1 MNEELELLSDGDG
14 LAVLGSPS
22 VVERFI
28 ASTGL
33 ADAGEFDV
41 AAALSRGSS
50 LAMAGSAVAAAS
62 GRWVMLTAES
72 AEKVK
77 QYGLTEAGKG
87 VSHAMV
93 SDGGKIK
100 SWIQVVNSPT
110 ALLSN
115 PAVLA
120 SMSALMSQQA
130 MQKQM
135 DEIKDYLAEIDQ
147 KLDAVL
153 RSQMNQVL
161 ARLDGV
167 GLAVREAMSIREE
180 VGRVSDVTWSKVQS
194 SAQTIHE
201 TQGFALRQLSDFV
214 DKLEGKHKIN
224 ELVDLTRSAETEVQ
238 KWLAVLARCFELH
251 DAVAL
256 LELDRVLDAAPDDI
270 ARHRLGLRSARRD
283 RLQLLEEITEHL
295 LDRMSAAVGLANS
308 KVLFNPMES
317 PAVVR
322 SSNTVAAEVHGF
334 HGLVGIESAHESAE
348 SRRWSEAAADGLDKV
363 RSTGGQGIDSAMRI
377 GGGARDQGIDGAKR
391 LGSVASDQA
400 NSVKGKLADR
410 FGGRKLRRTESDE

>member
-1 MNEELELLSDGDG
+1 MSDGDG

-22 VVERFI
+22 AVERFTR
-28 ASTGL
+28 AVGL
-33 ADAGEFDV
+33 ADAGEFDF

-50 LAMAGSAVAAAS
+50 IAMAGSAIAAAS

-77 QYGLTEAGKG
+77 RYGLTETTTKG

-93 SDGGKIK
+93 SEGGKVK
-100 SWIQVVNSPT
+100 SWIQVAGSP
-110 ALLSN
+110 ASLLSN

-120 SMSALMSQQA
+120 SASALMSQQA

-167 GLAVREAMSIREE
+167 DLAIREAMSVREE
-180 VGRVSDVTWSKVQS
+180 VGRVSDVTWSKVQG

-201 TQGFALRQLSDFV
+201 TQGFALRQLSDFF
-214 DKLEGKHKIN
+214 DKLEGKRRIN
-224 ELVDLTRSAETEVQ
+224 ELVELTNSAEAEVR

-251 DAVAL
+251 DAVGL
-256 LELDRVLDAAPDDI
+256 LELDRVLDAAPEEID
-270 ARHRLGLRSARRD
+270 RHRLGLRSARRD
-283 RLQLLEEITEHL
+283 RLMLLEERTEHL
-295 LDRMSAAVGLANS
+295 LERMNAAVGRANS
-308 KVLFNPMES
+308 RVLFNPMES
-317 PAVVR
+317 PRVVR
-322 SSNTVAAEVHGF
+322 SSNTVAAEVHEF
-334 HGLVGIESAHESAE
+334 HSLVGIESGHESAE
-348 SRRWSEAAADGLDKV
+348 ARRWREAAEEGLDKV
-363 RSTGGQGIDSAMRI
+363 VATGGQGIDVAKRFGSE
-377 GGGARDQGIDGAKR
+377 ARDQSIDGVKR
-391 LGSVASDQA
+391 FGSVASSQA
-400 NSVKGKLADR
+400 SSVKGKLA
-410 FGGRKLRRTESDE
+410 GRIPGRRGRSEADE

>member
-214 DKLEGKHKIN
+214 DKLEGKHK
-224 ELVDLTRSAETEVQ
+224 
-238 KWLAVLARCFELH
+238 RCKSGWPF
-251 DAVAL
+251 
-256 LELDRVLDAAPDDI
+256 
-270 ARHRLGLRSARRD
+270 
-283 RLQLLEEITEHL
+283 
-295 LDRMSAAVGLANS
+295 
-308 KVLFNPMES
+308 
-317 PAVVR
+317 
-322 SSNTVAAEVHGF
+322 
-334 HGLVGIESAHESAE
+334 
-348 SRRWSEAAADGLDKV
+348 SR
-363 RSTGGQGIDSAMRI
+363 
-377 GGGARDQGIDGAKR
+377 
-391 LGSVASDQA
+391 VASNFTMRLRCSSWIECSMQHQTISPGTAWGCGLPDA
-400 NSVKGKLADR
+400 IGCSFL
-410 FGGRKLRRTESDE
+410 RK

>member
-161 ARLDGV
+161 R
-167 GLAVREAMSIREE
+167 M
-180 VGRVSDVTWSKVQS
+180 VS
-194 SAQTIHE
+194 
-201 TQGFALRQLSDFV
+201 
-214 DKLEGKHKIN
+214 
-224 ELVDLTRSAETEVQ
+224 
-238 KWLAVLARCFELH
+238 
-251 DAVAL
+251 
-256 LELDRVLDAAPDDI
+256 P
-270 ARHRLGLRSARRD
+270 
-283 RLQLLEEITEHL
+283 
-295 LDRMSAAVGLANS
+295 
-308 KVLFNPMES
+308 
-317 PAVVR
+317 
-322 SSNTVAAEVHGF
+322 
-334 HGLVGIESAHESAE
+334 
-348 SRRWSEAAADGLDKV
+348 
-363 RSTGGQGIDSAMRI
+363 
-377 GGGARDQGIDGAKR
+377 
-391 LGSVASDQA
+391 
-400 NSVKGKLADR
+400 
-410 FGGRKLRRTESDE
+410 